1 MPLDESPLVRSLV
14 GVLVLLA
21 PVIAFADAAAP
32 PPTTSA
38 TKKLPLPDDALWQA
52 ELRLGWGYASRGT
65 MDHVEN
71 GASPL
76 SITALG
82 AVAINQEPLVY
93 AYGGVMAEVLQ
104 RSAVGATAGA
114 RLQLRD
120 MPVRMGAG
128 GVMMFAPATLW
139 GAQASGGACKG
150 KGTLALCGDVQFT
163 AYFAGTGLDND
174 KTELQVQL
182 VLGVVARGGH

>member
-1 MPLDESPLVRSLV
+1 MRFLVA
-14 GVLVLLA
+14 LLILFA
-21 PVIAFADAAAP
+21 PVTGSADPQA
-32 PPTTSA
+32 PPTTTASTRA
-38 TKKLPLPDDALWQA
+38 RAADDALWQA

-65 MDHVEN
+65 MEHVVN

-82 AVAINQEPLVY
+82 AVAINEQPLVY
-93 AYGGVMAEVLQ
+93 AYGGLMAEVLQ
-104 RSAVGATAGA
+104 RSAIGATAGA

-128 GVMMFAPATLW
+128 GVMMFAPTTLW

-182 VLGVVARGGH
+182 VLGVVGRGGAH